1 MLILTRQVPL
11 VIETTTILILLREVQ
26 QIISVQMFVIEII
39 EITEK
44 DIVVQILE
52 TAIRKE
58 AEIIP
63 RAEKENHRM
72 VIRSQVI
79 HRLRTARRGLHLH
92 PTVRRQVL
100 IQVQGQVVLRVRAAE
115 DLLRAVVQV
124 AADRE
129 AVEVVEIDN

>member
-39 EITEK
+39 EITAK
-44 DIVVQILE
+44 DIVVQILV

-63 RAEKENHRM
+63 EAEKENHLM
-72 VIRSQVI
+72 EIHGQVI
-79 HRLRTARRGLHLH
+79 HRLRTARRDLHLH
-92 PTVRRQVL
+92 RTVRRQVL
-100 IQVQGQVVLRVRAAE
+100 ILVPDQAVHPVLAVE
-115 DLLRAVVQV
+115 DHLRAVVQV